1 MDSSKLGHKEQK
13 IISAIKSLTENRAY
27 AIVEIVIRAGSI
39 ELVQIS
45 EKIKLDVQREEPEQT
60 V

>member
-1 MDSSKLGHKEQK
+1 MDRCKLGHKEQK
-13 IISAIKSLTENRAY
+13 IISAIKNLTENRAY
-27 AIVEIVIRAGSI
+27 ATVEIVIRAGSI

>member
-13 IISAIKSLTENRAY
+13 IISAIKNLTQNSAY
-27 AIVEIVIRAGSI
+27 ATVEIVIRAGSI
-39 ELVQIS
+39 ELIQIS
-45 EKIKLDVQREEPEQT
+45 EKIKLDVPREEPEQT